1 MAMSA
6 DAAASV
12 AIREN
17 AMKYCCECGAAV
29 ALSRSPGKSM
39 VCYVCIR
46 CRRIYYHSPRLV
58 AGCIAA
64 IDDRILLCQRGVD
77 PAYGLWNLPSG
88 FIEMP
93 ECAPDGAA
101 REALEEA
108 NVAIDLE
115 RLYALFHIP
124 HINQTL
130 LVYLARLQ
138 DAHVVAGP
146 ETLAARLFKEAEVPW
161 DQLAFATT
169 QNALQRYFEDRRNGD
184 FGFHF
189 AEIVPFDS
197 WPQSM
202 I

>member
-1 MAMSA
+1 MRAK
-6 DAAASV
+6 AAAPV
-12 AIREN
+12 VIREG
-17 AMKYCCECGAAV
+17 AMKYCCECGAPV
-29 ALSRSPGKSM
+29 ALSRPRGKAL
-39 VCYVCIR
+39 VRYVCEG
-46 CRRIYYHSPRLV
+46 CRRVYYHSPRLV

-64 IDDRILLCQRGVD
+64 SDDSVLLCQRGVE
-77 PAYGLWNLPSG
+77 PGYGLWNLPSG
-88 FIEMP
+88 FVEMP
-93 ECAPDGAA
+93 ERAPGGAA

-108 NVAIDLE
+108 NVAVDVE

-130 LVYLARLQ
+130 LVYLARLL
-138 DAHVVAGP
+138 DAQVVAGP

-189 AEIVPFDS
+189 AEIVPFDP
-197 WPQSM
+197 WPETM
-202 I
+202 T